1 MNSDEEV
8 EEGSWEDKGITWSDI
23 DEACL
28 VQG

>member
-1 MNSDEEV
+1 MNSDEKV
-8 EEGSWEDKGITWSDI
+8 EEESWEDKGIACSDI

>member
-1 MNSDEEV
+1 MNSDEKV
-8 EEGSWEDKGITWSDI
+8 EEGSWKDKGIACPDI